1 MRHRSSPQPGAM
13 LNVAAVTRAL
23 EGPGHDVTEAIIDDI
38 MRLAQASE
46 HRAAAERAA
55 AEIKGGSTDFRLI
68 VAFLLGVCEDIGPSA
83 LPAVLETLAS
93 ALSRH
98 WEAIRPE
105 ARRARHVDSA
115 LCLLFRSIKASIDFH
130 ESTRDATWRAWAER
144 MDRALPAACAGAV
157 ATLERAIAERVPL
170 ARCAKELAGLRA
182 RTEAHFNR
190 LPEPAAAPPPEPEP
204 ASPPRPAPVEAAS
217 ALNSAPGDAPEPPP
231 EAAPAGDDGC
241 WIEVSPALG
250 RFIRK
255 LEVFATLVDRGD
267 MSRAAIVAE
276 DIKGSVE
283 RFDPRVYLPRL
294 LTPHFR
300 LLSAHIGEIAPHW
313 EATASP
319 AWQALEQLYQV
330 DLEAFLEP

>member
-1 MRHRSSPQPGAM
+1 M
-13 LNVAAVTRAL
+13 LNVAAVIRAL
-23 EGPGHDVTEAIIDDI
+23 EGPGHNVTEAIIDDI

-55 AEIKGGSTDFRLI
+55 VEIKGGSTDFRLI
-68 VAFLLGVCEDIGPSA
+68 VAFLLGVCEELGPAA

-105 ARRARHVDSA
+105 ARRARQVDSA
-115 LCLLFRSIKASIDFH
+115 LCLLFRSIKASLDFH

-157 ATLERAIAERVPL
+157 ATLERAIAERVPA
-170 ARCAKELAGLRA
+170 ARCAQELGGLRA

-190 LPEPAAAPPPEPEP
+190 LPEPAAPPPEPAPEP
-204 ASPPRPAPVEAAS
+204 APGPAPGAV
-217 ALNSAPGDAPEPPP
+217 APPAPDSAPEPPP
-231 EAAPAGDDGC
+231 EAAPAGDDGRR
-241 WIEVSPALG
+241 IEVSPALG

-255 LEVFATLVDRGD
+255 LEVFAALVERGD
-267 MSRAAIVAE
+267 MGRAAIVAE
-276 DIKGSVE
+276 DIKGSVA

-313 EATASP
+313 EATESP
-319 AWQALEQLYQV
+319 AWQALEQLYHV